1 MPRHQQQLTR
11 FAWLSIVAA
20 LLTIGLKAA
29 AYLVTGSVG
38 LLSDALESI
47 VNLVAA
53 VVALAA
59 LMIAA
64 RPPDDDH
71 TYGHT
76 KVEYL
81 SSGVEGTL
89 ILIAAISI
97 VITAVQR
104 LFNPQIIV
112 EAGLGLAITLIAT
125 LINLGVARVLL
136 RAGQQYES
144 ITLEAD
150 ARHLMTDVWTSVGV
164 MGGIGLIS
172 LTGWAILDPIIALI
186 MAAHIIRS
194 GVDLVRRSALGLMDT
209 ALPPHELS
217 RVQLILDSYRRIG
230 VEFHALRSRQ
240 AATRRFV
247 SFHVLVP
254 DAWTVR
260 RGHDLL
266 EQIEHDVRT
275 TLPNTHVFT
284 HLEPLH
290 DPLSWEDTSLDREGA
305 EVEVTR

>member
-1 MPRHQQQLTR
+1 MPRRQIKLTR
-11 FAWLSIVAA
+11 FAWLSIIAA
-20 LLTIGLKAA
+20 LLTIGLKAS
-29 AYLVTGSVG
+29 AYLITGSVG

-59 LMIAA
+59 LIIAA

-71 TYGHT
+71 AYGHT

-97 VITAVQR
+97 VVTAVQR
-104 LFNPQIIV
+104 LFNPHPI
-112 EAGLGLAITLIAT
+112 EAASVGLGISMVAT

-150 ARHLMTDVWTSVGV
+150 ARHLMTDVWTSIGV
-164 MGGIGLIS
+164 MAGIGLIS
-172 LTGWAILDPIIALI
+172 VTGWAILDPLIALV

-209 ALPPHELS
+209 ALPSHELA
-217 RVQLILDSYRRIG
+217 RVQQILEGYRRMG

-254 DAWTVR
+254 DGWTVR

-266 EQIEHDVRT
+266 EQIEYDVRGA
-275 TLPNTHVFT
+275 LPNTHVFT

-290 DPLSWEDTSLDREGA
+290 DPLSWEDTLLDRG
-305 EVEVTR
+305 EVEVTK